1 MSGDFM
7 DAGNLCT
14 RGVQTATRELSV
26 VDAAIRMRS
35 AHVGDLVV
43 TKDKDGVDFPVGML
57 TDRDIVISGVATKG
71 GDVSRLRVADI
82 MTDVIILV
90 REEDDLETVLRTM
103 RANGVRRVPVVDRR
117 DALIG
122 IIAFDDIV
130 GYFATEMKNLARVVS
145 SENLT
150 ERRRHP

>member
-1 MSGDFM
+1 M
-7 DAGNLCT
+7 DAGKLCT
-14 RGVQTATRELSV
+14 RGVKTATRELSI
-26 VDAAIRMRS
+26 VDAAIRMRNS
-35 AHVGDLVV
+35 HVGDLVIV
-43 TKDKDGVDFPVGML
+43 KEKDGHDFPIGML

-71 GDVSRLRVADI
+71 GDVSKLTVSDV

-103 RANGVRRVPVVDRR
+103 RANGVRRVPVVDRN
-117 DALIG
+117 DALAG

-130 GYFATEMKNLARVVS
+130 GYFASEMKNLARVVS

-150 ERRRHP
+150 ERRRRP

>member
-1 MSGDFM
+1 MN
-7 DAGNLCT
+7 AGKLCT
-14 RGVQTATRELSV
+14 RGVQTSARDLSV
-26 VDAAIRMRS
+26 VDAAIRMRN

-43 TKDKDGVDFPVGML
+43 VKDKDGHDFPVGML
-57 TDRDIVISGVATKG
+57 TDRDIVISGVATRG
-71 GDVSRLRVADI
+71 GDVSRLTVADI

-103 RANGVRRVPVVDRR
+103 RANGVRRVPVVDAN
-117 DALIG
+117 DSLVG

-130 GYFATEMKNLARVVS
+130 GYFASEMRNLARVVS

-150 ERRRHP
+150 ERRRRP